1 MAIFPKKL
9 MALYR
14 SHCFALWWLPLSFA
28 FSLNTRRGI
37 EISGV
42 GRFIQIYSEVL
53 RARGRAFGI
62 SAPGNCSWIF
72 FLDLYN
78 FPCSKPTKKFPLQT
92 SLIHILQYTEI
103 IPFPA
108 IIIDWHIQAYFSV
121 FVLGFHPSIWLRCD
135 VYWLLNYQNC
145 TANITRDK
153 ILQSHQSS
161 SRGWVDLGAVHIV
174 HNTG

>member
-1 MAIFPKKL
+1 MAIFPTKL

-42 GRFIQIYSEVL
+42 GQFIQGGVESEGASL
-53 RARGRAFGI
+53 WNICAGKLFMDI
-62 SAPGNCSWIF
+62 FSWSVQLSMF
-72 FLDLYN
+72 
-78 FPCSKPTKKFPLQT
+78 KTHEKFPLQT
-92 SLIHILQYTEI
+92 PLIHILQYTEI